1 MSNSLPVVCFYHA
14 NCTDGAA
21 AAAVIKRKYP
31 QAQLL
36 PMNHGDP
43 IQAEVKGKKVFIVD
57 FSFPAEILER
67 LKSEAAEVLWY
78 DHHKTALPIRDKI
91 GWGILDLSES
101 GASLTWKQEYPGEAL
116 PKILGYVKDK
126 DLWEWKLPDSRAVS
140 MDLRNTVGVLDPA
153 SETWRRLI
161 DQMDEDSF
169 RKIVERGE
177 YALLSQR
184 LNILSGVKNGFELDF
199 HGHRAFAVN
208 WSLEASDIGE
218 YIYKEMGYAVAILF
232 YYTGKVWSFSLRSPT
247 VDVSELAQ
255 KYGGGGHPGAS
266 GFRQES
272 IDWLFQMKK

>member
-1 MSNSLPVVCFYHA
+1 MSHPVVCFYHA

-21 AAAVIKRKYP
+21 AAAVVKRKYP
-31 QAQLL
+31 EAELY

-43 IQAEVKGKKVFIVD
+43 IEAQVRGKKVFIVD
-57 FSFPAEILER
+57 FSFPAEILEK
-67 LKSEAAEVLWY
+67 LKAEAAEVRWY
-78 DHHKTALPIRDKI
+78 DHHKTALPIRDRI
-91 GWGILDLSES
+91 GWGVLDLGES
-101 GASLTWKQEYPGEAL
+101 GASLTWKQEYPGEPL
-116 PKILGYVKDK
+116 PKILAYVKDK

-140 MDLRNTVGVLDPA
+140 MDLRNTVDVLDPA

-161 DQMDEDSF
+161 DGLDEAAL

-177 YALLSQR
+177 YALQSQR

-218 YIYKEMGYAVAILF
+218 YIYKEMGYAVAVLF

-266 GFRQES
+266 GFRQDA
-272 IDWLFQMKK
+272 IDWLFKMKK